1 MVFFSS
7 ALPTWLWPM
16 FLPSSLVK
24 CPVMSETAFR
34 QKLIT
39 TPTVRV
45 SSHEE
50 CMRHGEA
57 LNRPLICE
65 GVALDT
71 EKAAKLLLEDPSSY
85 NVQCY
90 DLPSALQSA
99 VIMSPTEHL
108 NATLAEALTHTHC
121 YSGFIYSD
129 THQAALHKV
138 FPHMGQK
145 LPFATDGQPA
155 PSQEMHFG
163 TSFVSNFEE
172 SQISAPDH
180 AALIVSVVY
189 QLIGQKTFLLHERRS
204 SRNHYLFNGAF
215 APFPKCAKD
224 FYDDLDR
231 VWVATVKPGSYLFF
245 PFSWQHTVYTKA
257 GMNVMTNVRV
267 TSKQTVFGNLAPSEL
282 ATMLLYRLFKDSGKA
297 NPRTADNK
305 GFMRQAYGFYDDRQ
319 SARNIKSVLD
329 GYWH

>member
-1 MVFFSS
+1 
-7 ALPTWLWPM
+7 
-16 FLPSSLVK
+16 
-24 CPVMSETAFR
+24 MSESAFQ

-39 TPTVRV
+39 TPTVQV

-71 EKAAKLLLEDPSSY
+71 ERAAKLLLEDPSTY
-85 NVQCY
+85 KAQCY
-90 DLPSALQSA
+90 NLSSALQSA
-99 VIMSPTEHL
+99 TILSPTEHL
-108 NATLAEALTHTHC
+108 NATLAGALAHSHC

-129 THQAALHKV
+129 THQAALQKV
-138 FPHMGQK
+138 FPHMGQE
-145 LPFATDGQPA
+145 LPFAADGQPA
-155 PSQEMHFG
+155 PSEEMHFG

-204 SRNHYLFNGAF
+204 SRNHYLFSGAF
-215 APFPKCAKD
+215 APYPQCAKD
-224 FYDDLDR
+224 FYNDLDR

-257 GMNVMTNVRV
+257 GLNVMTNVRV
-267 TSKQTVFGNLAPSEL
+267 TSKQTVLSSLAPSEL
-282 ATMLLYRLFKDSGKA
+282 ATVLLHRLFKSQLGDSAKT
-297 NPRTADNK
+297 NPRNQDNPK
-305 GFMRQAYGFYDDRQ
+305 SFMRQAYSLYDDRQ
-319 SARNIKSVLD
+319 STRNIKSVLD
-329 GYWH
+329 GYWY